1 MALGRESPAKSGQG
15 VRLGGFPTL
24 TGVFDRERTETQR
37 DAEFDFFDESPTVDS
52 DPRDGGPR
60 RRRRLPTR
68 PPTPPGGSQLY
79 RRGVLVAAAIILAAL
94 LIFVINSCRGDQ
106 KQQAYEGYV
115 EDVAPLASESE
126 QLGRQLNE
134 RLTTPGITLERL
146 RSDIEGFRDQ
156 QEQLLR
162 SAGELSPPG
171 PLIDQQRSLVETMQF
186 RVNGL
191 NGLAQA
197 LATVAQTSDAD
208 QSGRDLAEQASRL
221 LASDVV
227 YQDSFQE
234 PTRTTLEQEG
244 IADVSVPGST
254 FVQNPE
260 LTSPTAWRLV
270 VERLTQS
277 PEAGGLHGNGIV
289 SVSWQPDGE
298 ELVPNEDNTVRAT
311 DELAFQVVVE
321 NSGDSQ
327 ETQVPVTL
335 VIQQDPVIRKRQV
348 IDLINPQ
355 ETQTVTFR
363 DLGNVSFS
371 TRTTLKV
378 TVEPVSGERNTGNNT
393 AQYPVIFTLG

>member
-1 MALGRESPAKSGQG
+1 M
-15 VRLGGFPTL
+15 
-24 TGVFDRERTETQR
+24 FDREKTETQR
-37 DAEFDFFDESPTVDS
+37 DIEFDFFDESPTVETT
-52 DPRDGGPR
+52 PRKDGAPR

-79 RRGVLVAAAIILAAL
+79 RRGVLVAGAIVLAVILIL
-94 LIFVINSCRGDQ
+94 VVNSCRGDQ
-106 KQQAYEGYV
+106 KQQEYEGYV
-115 EDVAPLASESE
+115 EEVATVAAESE
-126 QLGRQLNE
+126 QLGRQLNQ
-134 RLTTPGITLERL
+134 RLTTPGITLEAL
-146 RSDIEGFRDQ
+146 RESIEGLRGQ

-162 SAGELSPPG
+162 TTGELTPPG
-171 PLIDQQRSLVETMQF
+171 PLLEQQRSLVETMQF

-208 QSGRDLAEQASRL
+208 QSGSDLAEQSSRL
-221 LASDVV
+221 VASDVV
-227 YQDSFQE
+227 YQDGFQE

-244 IADVSVPGST
+244 IRDVSVPNSA
-254 FVQNPE
+254 FVQNAE
-260 LTSPTAWRLV
+260 LASPTAWKLV

-277 PEAGGLHGNGIV
+277 PEAGGLHGNGIQAV
-289 SVSWQPDGE
+289 RWQPDGAD
-298 ELVPNEDNTVRAT
+298 LVPSEDNTVRAT
-311 DELAFQVVVE
+311 DQLAFQVVIE
-321 NSGDSQ
+321 NSGDHQ

-335 VIQQDPVIRKRQV
+335 VIQQDPIIRKRQV

-355 ETQTVTFR
+355 ETETVTFR

-378 TVEPVSGERNTGNNT
+378 TVEPVAGEQNTGNNT